1 MKNFDFR
8 PYFKSLEAKAFCSE
22 DSRGR
27 RYPTETD
34 EDAAYIQVFGPF
46 FVDIAKIC
54 LSKSSRRLTDK
65 TQVFIDHKE
74 NSHVRDRKIHTDE
87 VAAMSVQ
94 IAGVLGLNVGLA
106 EAIALGHDLG
116 HTPFGH
122 LGERA
127 ITEIS
132 GKDFRHEVMSV
143 VMAQKIERAGKG
155 LNLSFEV
162 LEGILKHSCGA
173 DDLKIDPTLPL
184 EYGVVMLADKI
195 AYVFSDLNDALRLG
209 YFTESEL
216 PLELFS
222 LGKNQRE
229 RWLNCV
235 FSLVK
240 ESSEKG
246 VLSFRDSEVAQQFNA
261 LRSWSF
267 KNFYKTINDQ
277 EGSVKGTSELKT
289 VYKFFNENFGLF
301 SYDPLLSLALLTDR
315 EVKKILSFAEHPTIR
330 DIKELEKFSFVEIL
344 RKFPIDHKIDIFNPD
359 LNSKDFQY

>member
-1 MKNFDFR
+1 MGNVDFR
-8 PYFKSLEAKAFCSE
+8 PYFGSLKSKAFQVE
-22 DSRGR
+22 NSRGR
-27 RYPTETD
+27 RYPVETD

-46 FVDIAKIC
+46 FVDREKIC
-54 LSKSSRRLTDK
+54 LSKSFRRLADK

-87 VAAMSVQ
+87 VASMSIQ
-94 IAGVLGLNVGLA
+94 IAGVLGLNVCLA

-127 ITEIS
+127 IAEIS
-132 GKDFRHEVMSV
+132 GKDFRHEIMSV
-143 VMAQKIERAGKG
+143 VMAQKVERAGQG

-209 YFTESEL
+209 YFTETEL

-246 VLSFRDSEVAQQFNA
+246 ALSFHDSEVAQQFNV

-315 EVKKILSFAEHPTIR
+315 EVKKIITFAEHPTIR
-330 DIKELEKFSFVEIL
+330 DIKGLEKFSFVEIL